1 VQRPG
6 VDLDSFGDPYV
17 DSLREFYAKKGRNL
31 WVVSLQNDLEMPV
44 FAAMSRRDHE
54 AQDIMIGFG
63 AHPDPSVA
71 LFRALTE
78 LNQFLPFVS
87 ERDANGETIYRA
99 NDEATIEW
107 CKNATIDSEP
117 WLLPN
122 PSHSLIRLSD
132 LPAPDTYRIDKLV
145 MKQVDILKRVG
156 IETIVMNQSRPEIEL
171 FVTKVFAP
179 GLRHFWRRSAPGRLY
194 EVPVKL
200 GWIDRPLAEEDINP
214 RSVFF

>member
-1 VQRPG
+1 
-6 VDLDSFGDPYV
+6 
-17 DSLREFYAKKGRNL
+17 
-31 WVVSLQNDLEMPV
+31 
-44 FAAMSRRDHE
+44 MSRRDHE